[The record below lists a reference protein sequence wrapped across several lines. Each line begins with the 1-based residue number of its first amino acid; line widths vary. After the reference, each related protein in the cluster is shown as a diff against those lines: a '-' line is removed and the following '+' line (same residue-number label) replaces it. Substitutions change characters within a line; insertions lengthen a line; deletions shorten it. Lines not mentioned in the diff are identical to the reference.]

1 MFTAK
6 IDVTK
11 VKKEYL
17 YTAKSGA
24 KYLDIVLFANKGGAG
39 EYGDT
44 HYIIQSVP
52 KDVREAMKESGERMP
67 IIGNAKD
74 SEIGQGMPTPEK
86 VKQAPVRVE
95 VDEEV
100 PF

>member
-11 VKKEYL
+11 IKKEYL
-17 YTAKSGA
+17 YAAKSGA

-52 KDVREAMKESGERMP
+52 KEVREQMKADGERMP

-74 SEIGQGMPTPEK
+74 SEIGQGMPTPDK
-86 VKQAPVRVE
+86 AKAVTVKHE